1 MDTQLLETIKT
12 ELIDVLVGYGPRI
25 VGALITLIIGLKVIK
40 FITRGFRSML
50 ERKGVSVSLVP
61 FLSSLVNVTLKVLLA
76 VSIMGMIGIEATSFI
91 ALLGAAGLAI
101 SMSLSGTLQNFA
113 GGVVLMI
120 LKPYKVGD
128 VIEAQGYIGSVSEI
142 QVFHTIIK
150 TWDNKTIIIPNA
162 QLSNNSLV
170 NYTTEPL
177 RKVEWIFGISYSD
190 DIDKAR
196 EIIREVIFT
205 DERVLDQETPYIN
218 VCELAD
224 SSVNFKVR
232 AQVNSAD
239 YWTVFFEKTEAVKK
253 AFDTRGITI
262 PFPQRDVHLQGS
274 GA

>member
-12 ELIDVLVGYGPRI
+12 ELIDILVGYGPRI
-25 VGALITLIIGLKVIK
+25 VGALITLIIGLKIIR
-40 FITRGFRSML
+40 FITSGFRGML
-50 ERKGVSVSLVP
+50 ARKGVSVSLVP

-76 VSIMGMIGIEATSFI
+76 VSVMGMIGIEATSFI

-101 SMSLSGTLQNFA
+101 GMSLSGTLQNFA

-253 AFDTRGITI
+253 AFDARGITI
-262 PFPQRDVHLQGS
+262 PFPQRDVHMQGS